1 MALVVNKILIGRE
14 EIAEM
19 VRTVGARIS
28 QDYKGR
34 EVHLVCVLKGACV
47 FLTDLMRILEVPVT
61 LDFMSVSSYAG
72 GTDSTGTVRIL
83 RDLDSD
89 IAGKHVIV
97 VEDIVDT
104 GLTLRYLKELLSTRR
119 PASIAVCAAFDKP
132 ARRKVHV
139 EVEYVGMTIPDEFIV
154 GYGLDYDGRYRNLPD
169 VCVLSEDDGQGG
181 TK

>member
-1 MALVVNKILIGRE
+1 MARNVKHVLIGRE
-14 EIAEM
+14 EIAGM
-19 VRTVGARIS
+19 VRSVGARINA
-28 QDYKGR
+28 DYAGR
-34 EVHLVCVLKGACV
+34 EVMLVCVLKGACV
-47 FLTDLMRILEVPVT
+47 FLSDLMRVLDVPVAI
-61 LDFMSVSSYAG
+61 DFMSVSSYG
-72 GTDSTGTVRIL
+72 SGTSTTGTVRIL
-83 RDLDSD
+83 RDLDAD

-104 GLTLRYLKELLSTRR
+104 GLTLRYLKEMLSTRR

-154 GYGLDYDGRYRNLPD
+154 GYGLDFGGKYRNLPD
-169 VCVLSEDDGQGG
+169 VCVLSDDDGQGG